1 MRSLSLPA
9 LLIGGLIVS
18 LSLSLPL
25 RATEPS
31 TVTLQAADG
40 LTVFA
45 ELYPTSE
52 NKRSPLVILYHQAK
66 ASGRAEYA
74 SIVPRLNK
82 EGFHALAVDQRSG
95 GTYFGGT
102 NRTVEKNDSKEVGY
116 CEAYPDLEAALA
128 WARKEGYD
136 GPLFV
141 WGSSYSAALVFQ
153 LGADHSKEIAGVL
166 GFSPASGPPLAEC
179 LPEPHLKNLAVPALA
194 YRPEK
199 EMEYESVQ
207 DQAKVFKAAGV
218 PYHVAKGGVHGSSML
233 DPARSK
239 GDTEAVWTTVLA
251 FLRKHSKTTRH
262 ETLSSGGWQ
271 LESDLLLPSSH
282 DPMPA
287 VLLLHAAAG
296 NRSVYENLAEEL
308 ATQGIASLRIDLR
321 GHGESTN
328 LGTFAVNG
336 EYHRP
341 ILEGTEK
348 DVQRALD
355 FLGGLAEIDSSRLGV
370 VGASYSGERMALAG
384 AKQGFVRA
392 YVALSPGDFSDA
404 SIESIDPSG
413 AHWLFLRAE
422 EEFAFFDDLFEAIEQ
437 GSQKAEI
444 RILDGKAHATELLEL
459 HPPLGAEITQWF
471 ATRLFS

>member
-1 MRSLSLPA
+1 MKFLPIHALFLGTLFASFSLVSPA
-9 LLIGGLIVS
+9 G
-18 LSLSLPL
+18 
-25 RATEPS
+25 AAEPS
-31 TVTLQAADG
+31 TVTMQAADG
-40 LTVFA
+40 LSVYA
-45 ELYPTSE
+45 ELYPTNEDKS
-52 NKRSPLVILYHQAK
+52 SPLVILYHQAN

-95 GTYFGGT
+95 GTSFEGN
-102 NRTVEKNDSKEVGY
+102 NRTVEKNGSKKVGY

-128 WARKEGYD
+128 WALSEGYD

-153 LGADHSKEIAGVL
+153 LGAGHPKEITGVL

-179 LPEPHLKNLAVPALA
+179 LPEPHLINLAVPALA

-207 DQAKVFKAAGV
+207 DQAKVFEAAGV
-218 PYHVAKGGVHGSSML
+218 SYHVAKGGVHGSSML

-262 ETLSSGGWQ
+262 KTLSNGGWQ
-271 LESDLLLPSSH
+271 LESDLLLPPSR
-282 DPMPA
+282 DPVPA

-296 NRSVYENLAEEL
+296 DRSDYERLAAEL
-308 ATQGIASLRIDLR
+308 AAQGIGSLRVDLR

-328 LGTFAVNG
+328 LGTFAVDG

-341 ILEGTEK
+341 ILEGTEN
-348 DVQRALD
+348 DVMGALD
-355 FLGGLAEIDSSRLGV
+355 FLRTQPEIDASRLGI
-370 VGASYSGERMALAG
+370 VGASYSGERMALA
-384 AKQGFVRA
+384 AIEWGFAQA
-392 YVALSPGDFSDA
+392 YVALSPGDFSQA
-404 SIESIDPSG
+404 SIERIDSSG

-422 EEFAFFDDLFEAIEQ
+422 EEFAFFDDLFEAIEK
-437 GSQKAEI
+437 GSKKAEI
-444 RILDGKAHATELLEL
+444 RIFKGKGHATDLLTL
-459 HPPLGAEITQWF
+459 RPTLGEEIAQWF
-471 ATRLFS
+471 STRL

>member
-1 MRSLSLPA
+1 MRILSLPA
-9 LLIGGLIVS
+9 LLIGGLLVS
-18 LSLSLPL
+18 LSPSLPV
-25 RATEPS
+25 RAAEPS
-31 TVTLQAADG
+31 TVSFEAADG

-45 ELYPTSE
+45 EFYPTSE
-52 NKRSPLVILYHQAK
+52 DKSSPLVILYHQAK

-74 SIVPRLNK
+74 SIVPRLNQ

-95 GTYFGGT
+95 GTYFEGT
-102 NRTVEKNDSKEVGY
+102 NRTVEKNGNQEVGY

-128 WARKEGYD
+128 WAEAEGYD
-136 GPLFV
+136 GPRFV

-153 LGADHSKEIAGVL
+153 LGANHPKEITGVL

-179 LPEPHLKNLAVPALA
+179 LPEPHLENLSVPALA
-194 YRPEK
+194 FRPEK

-207 DQAKVFKAAGV
+207 DQAKVFLAAGV
-218 PYHVAKGGVHGSSML
+218 PYHEAKGGVHGSSML

-262 ETLSSGGWQ
+262 KTLSSGGWQ
-271 LESDLLLPSSH
+271 LESDFSLPPSQ
-282 DPMPA
+282 DPLPA

-296 NRSVYENLAEEL
+296 NRSDYESLAEEL
-308 ATQGIASLRIDLR
+308 AAQGIASLRVDLR

-328 LGTFAVNG
+328 LGTFAVDG
-336 EYHRP
+336 EYHRT

-348 DVQRALD
+348 DVQQALAY
-355 FLGGLAEIDSSRLGV
+355 LRGLAEIDDSRLGV

-384 AKQGFVRA
+384 VNHGFVRA

-404 SIESIDPSG
+404 SIEAIDPSG
-413 AHWLFLRAE
+413 AHWLFIRAT
-422 EEFAFFDDLFEAIEQ
+422 EEFAFFDDLFEAIER

-444 RILDGKAHATELLEL
+444 RILNGKAHATELLDL
-459 HPPLGAEITQWF
+459 HPPLGEEITRWF
-471 ATRLFS
+471 AARL